1 MKKKL
6 VVLGLAGAIFLSGMG
21 ILNVSAANYSVTKFS
36 FTLGKLGANDYTGSR
51 QKQNTTSSYV
61 KLNSIGKGTMDTW
74 LLKSNGASV
83 RSKYVTV
90 RQGESKKIANYAYE
104 DYGKCNV
111 KLAAETS
118 KTQFVRVTA
127 TGLWSP
133 DSI

>member
-6 VVLGLAGAIFLSGMG
+6 VVLGLAGAMFLSGMG
-21 ILNVSAANYSVTKFS
+21 ILNASAANYTDTKFS
-36 FTLGKLGANDYTGSR
+36 FTLGKLGGNDYTSAR

-61 KLNSIGKGTMDTW
+61 KLNSIGKGTMDAW
-74 LLKSNGASV
+74 ILKSNGASV
-83 RSKYVTV
+83 RSKQVTV
-90 RQGESKKIANYAYE
+90 TQGKSKKIANYAYE

-118 KTQFVRVTA
+118 KTQVVRVSA
-127 TGLWSP
+127 KGLWSP

>member
-6 VVLGLAGAIFLSGMG
+6 VVLGLAGAIFLSGTG
-21 ILNVSAANYSVTKFS
+21 ILNVSAANYTDTKFS
-36 FTLGKLGANDYTGSR
+36 FKLGRLGGNDYSGAR

-61 KLNSIGKGTMDTW
+61 KLNSIGKGTMDAW
-74 LLKSNGASV
+74 IIKSNGAGV

-90 RQGESKKIANYAYE
+90 KQGDSKKIANYAYE

-118 KTQFVRVTA
+118 KTQLVRVTA